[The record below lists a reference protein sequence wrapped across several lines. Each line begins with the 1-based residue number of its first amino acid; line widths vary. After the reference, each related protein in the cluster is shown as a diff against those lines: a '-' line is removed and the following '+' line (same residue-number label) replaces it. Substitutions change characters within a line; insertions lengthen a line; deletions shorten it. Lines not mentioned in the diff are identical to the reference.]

1 MRPIKLTISGFGPY
15 AGKVELDFDKLGTG
29 GLYLITGDTGA
40 GKTTIFDAITFALYG
55 EASGKNREPSMLR
68 SKYAPLDVPTEVEL
82 TFVNGN
88 KTYYIKRNPEYERKK
103 TRGDGVTVQKPDAL
117 LELPDGKVVTGD
129 KNVDKKVREIIC
141 VDRDQFSQIV
151 MIAQGDFSKVL
162 LAETKKRQEIFR
174 ELFKTE
180 NYQKLERMLADEA
193 KELYTQRCNITRS
206 IEQYIGGIQCDETDL
221 LCLDV
226 EKAKTGQMLTS
237 EVLKLVCNLIEE
249 DVNQYDCLSQE
260 QQKIEEKLETVN
272 LMLKEINDYQTAV
285 AAYKKALTQ
294 KETTM
299 LLLAEKEAKVEEEKK
314 NSPIKEQKAQE
325 AANVKAQYPQYEK
338 LQEEETAIAT
348 LVKRINIDK
357 KSLEDKKS
365 NIEILGV
372 EIAKLKE
379 EQNQKEAAGELLA
392 KASAQKAALEEKKP
406 AAEKTVTDLKRLQK
420 LEKDL
425 KAAQQEFVEANA
437 VAEQMACTFMQMNSA
452 FLKAQAGILA
462 ENLSDGT
469 PCPVCGSTQH
479 PNPAKRSGEAPTE
492 EELKTYKEEADE
504 KQKVAQEKSNYA
516 AMMRT
521 NVENLCEQLGEK
533 PENVDVQSKM
543 KEAQEAVS
551 TIQDEIIKT
560 DEDIKRLESD
570 VKRKQQLAQLIPQKE
585 SETKLLE
592 QEMQVLAG
600 NVQTNESLVE
610 EKQKQVKAIQGTLK
624 FANKTEAE
632 AFVVSLEKEIENLN
646 HALEVAIND
655 YNNTKATKDTLE
667 GRLVQLQAQTEKKPD
682 ADFEQLTGEKAGY
695 ESQKKQKSKE
705 RETVN
710 ARVAANKQI
719 VLEINKK
726 IDTLDTVERKY
737 RWINALSNTA
747 NGSITGK
754 LRTKL
759 ETYIQMSY
767 FDRILQKANVRLL
780 VMTGGQYE
788 LKRQEEDMTLRGDH
802 SLDLAVIDHYNGS
815 IRSVKTLSGGESFK
829 ASLCLALGL
838 SDEIQSNAG
847 GIMLETMFVDEGFG
861 SLDDESL
868 QQAMKALNL
877 LAESNRLVGII
888 SHVNE
893 LKERID
899 KQIVVTKDKVGGST
913 ARILE

>member
-82 TFVNGN
+82 TFINGN

-129 KNVDKKVREIIC
+129 KNVDKKVREIIG
-141 VDRDQFSQIV
+141 VDKEQFSQIV

-174 ELFKTE
+174 ELFKTD
-180 NYQKLERMLADEA
+180 NYQKLEKILAEEA
-193 KELYTQRCNITRS
+193 KELFIQRNNIVRS
-206 IEQYIGGIQCDETDL
+206 IEQYIGGIQCDEADL
-221 LCLDV
+221 LSLEV
-226 EKAKTGQMLTS
+226 EKAKTGQMLTA
-237 EVLKLVCNLIEE
+237 EVLNLVSTLIETDE
-249 DVNQYDCLSQE
+249 NRYDCLSEE
-260 QQKIEEKLETVN
+260 QQKIEEKLEAVN
-272 LMLKEINDYQTAV
+272 LMLKEINDYQTAISE
-285 AAYKKALTQ
+285 YQKALAQ
-294 KETTM
+294 KEATM
-299 LLLAEKEAKVEEEKK
+299 VLLTEKEARVEEEKK

-325 AANVKAQYPQYEK
+325 AATVKAQYPQYEK

-348 LVKRINIDK
+348 LAKQVSKDK
-357 KSLEDKKS
+357 KSLEDKKAT
-365 NIEILGV
+365 IEVLTA

-379 EQNQKEAAGELLA
+379 EQSEKETAGELLA
-392 KASAQKAALEEKKP
+392 KASAQKTTLEEKKQS
-406 AAEKTVTDLKRLQK
+406 AEKTVTDWKRLQK
-420 LEKDL
+420 FVNEL
-425 KAAQQEFVEANA
+425 KVAQEDFLNANS
-437 VAEQMACTFMQMNSA
+437 VAEKTACTFMQMNSA
-452 FLKAQAGILA
+452 FLNAQAGILA

-469 PCPVCGSTQH
+469 PCPVCGSTHH
-479 PNPAKRSGEAPTE
+479 PNPAKRSDEAPTE
-492 EELKTYKEEADE
+492 EELKSYKEKADE
-504 KQKVAQEKSNYA
+504 KQRVAQEKSNYA
-516 AMMRT
+516 AGMRT

-533 PENVDVQSKM
+533 MENMDVPGKI
-543 KEAQEAVS
+543 KEAQDAVLA
-551 TIQDEIIKT
+551 IQEEMSKT
-560 DEDIKRLESD
+560 DADIKRLEAD

-585 SETKLLE
+585 GETKLLE
-592 QEMQVLAG
+592 QERQALSG
-600 NVQTNESLVE
+600 NVQANESLVE
-610 EKQKQVKAIQGTLK
+610 EKQKQVKAIQETLK
-624 FANKTEAE
+624 FANQTEAK
-632 AFVVSLEKEIENLN
+632 AFVVSLEKEIANLDR
-646 HALEVAIND
+646 ALETAIND

-667 GRLVQLQAQTEKKPD
+667 GQLVQLKAQTEKKPD
-682 ADFEQLTGEKAGY
+682 ADFEQLTSEKAGY
-695 ESQKKQKSKE
+695 EAEKKQKAKE

-710 ARVAANKQI
+710 ARVATNKQI

-726 IDTLDTVERKY
+726 IDTLDTVEKKY

-747 NGSITGK
+747 NGNITGK

-888 SHVNE
+888 SHVSE

-899 KQIVVTKDKVGGST
+899 KQIVVTKDKIGGST
-913 ARILE
+913 AKIIS